1 MSNETNH
8 LDVVELN
15 VGGVTYATTLGTLQQ
30 AEPESPLAIVST
42 MNVAEI
48 RTIFGRDSKNRIFI
62 DRDGVLFRYILD
74 YLRNKKLS
82 LPENF
87 AERDRLKIEAEFYR
101 LVNMSRALLQSRP
114 NTGSNGKYSNENSFN
129 ATPAT
134 ATALDP
140 TASLI
145 ISKPGPRSNTGYIV
159 VGYRGTF
166 GKWHALAGWCWISF
180 FPASLWSRWFGRCE
194 ISKDL
199 SYSRLWPCSSL
210 PRRFRRDA
218 KRISRSRSWPN
229 RPLHLAL
236 FPQAYFSWTS
246 LRHARW
252 SVFSHGKW
260 RAIFL
265 TLVSIFLVQRALLS
279 DMNWL
284 ISLSIVLGWLCSKWV

>member
-1 MSNETNH
+1 MSNETNQ

-42 MNVAEI
+42 MNAAEI

-114 NTGSNGKYSNENSFN
+114 TTGSNGKHSNDNSFN
-129 ATPAT
+129 ATPTT

-140 TASLI
+140 ASSLI
-145 ISKPGPRSNTGYIV
+145 ISKPPGPRSNTGYIV

-166 GKWHALAGWCWISF
+166 GK
-180 FPASLWSRWFGRCE
+180 
-194 ISKDL
+194 
-199 SYSRLWPCSSL
+199 
-210 PRRFRRDA
+210 
-218 KRISRSRSWPN
+218 
-229 RPLHLAL
+229 
-236 FPQAYFSWTS
+236 
-246 LRHARW
+246 
-252 SVFSHGKW
+252 
-260 RAIFL
+260 
-265 TLVSIFLVQRALLS
+265 
-279 DMNWL
+279 
-284 ISLSIVLGWLCSKWV
+284 